1 MSASSGNTSLPY
13 SRQNANLKQPPGDT
27 LRVLLATDSHVGYN
41 ERDPIRGDDSW
52 KTFHEVMC
60 LAKDRDVDMVLL
72 SGDLFHDNKPSRKAM
87 YQVMKTLRQN
97 CYGEKPCEIEV
108 LSDTSLEFQSAGGH
122 VNYEDPDINVAI
134 PVFSIH
140 GNHDDPSGVG
150 TELFFLSFGQLSG
163 IFSSLHTIESYSSN
177 AVSYVLFSS

>member
-1 MSASSGNTSLPY
+1 
-13 SRQNANLKQPPGDT
+13 
-27 LRVLLATDSHVGYN
+27 
-41 ERDPIRGDDSW
+41 
-52 KTFHEVMC
+52 MC

-150 TELFFLSFGQLSG
+150 TGVFF
-163 IFSSLHTIESYSSN
+163 HMW
-177 AVSYVLFSS
+177 AVLQPNRMFPLRMVGRCLLDPVSPVRNPPFC